1 MSEASPSSMEPD
13 SAKQHPARGNLVARD
28 LWWVASSP
36 PLMGAI
42 ERLPQLSESR
52 RAELR
57 DEVLPAVRLLETMS
71 LEGALRAIG
80 AQGWRV
86 GHYFESL
93 VGYWLQQLRG
103 WELIARDHLVR
114 REKRTLGAYD
124 FIVRNAQD
132 RVEHWE
138 VAVKFYLRRGQQSE
152 WRSWVGPNQRD
163 RLDKKV
169 NRMRDHQLVL
179 ARREEGQA
187 ALSELGVSTIDQQV
201 VLLKGAFF
209 TEWGTSP
216 MGPVGSMSEAEGRW
230 ADERALAELDHAFQ
244 GSCWLRRE
252 KPFWLAPL
260 HRVALERE
268 LAGLPA
274 KVERPEMWARLERS
288 SSGSW
293 DEVERWFLVPA
304 DWHDGR

>member
-1 MSEASPSSMEPD
+1 
-13 SAKQHPARGNLVARD
+13 
-28 LWWVASSP
+28 
-36 PLMGAI
+36 MGAI

-71 LEGALRAIG
+71 LEGALTTIG

-93 VGYWLQQLRG
+93 VGYWLQQLKG
-103 WELIARDHLVR
+103 WELMARDHLVR
-114 REKRTLGAYD
+114 QEKRTLGAYD

-163 RLDKKV
+163 RLDKKI

-187 ALSELGVSTIDQQV
+187 ALSELGVSKIDQQV
-201 VLLKGAFF
+201 VLLKGVFF
-209 TEWGTSP
+209 TEWGSSSE
-216 MGPVGSMSEAEGRW
+216 GPAGATSEAKGRW
-230 ADERALAELDHAFQ
+230 ADGGRLSEIGSAFPT
-244 GSCWLRRE
+244 SRWVRRD

-260 HRVALERE
+260 KEVDLPRE
-268 LAGLPA
+268 GGRLPA
-274 KVERPEMWARLERS
+274 QIQRPEMWARMEP
-288 SSGSW
+288 SSGGKWAES
-293 DEVERWFLVPA
+293 ERWFLVPEG
-304 DWHDGR
+304 WRDGR